1 MVFKESII
9 PMLMKI
15 IVFCQGCLIAESGA
29 NCGAGG
35 GGAMPQFRFLLGLNA
50 CWVPRNFARTSGHFA
65 HIRCQPFD
73 QLRSEQ
79 RKATPAYL
87 THLF

>member
-35 GGAMPQFRFLLGLNA
+35 GGGYAPVSLPPWLECLLGAEKLRA
-50 CWVPRNFARTSGHFA
+50 DQWTFRTYSLPTF
-65 HIRCQPFD
+65 
-73 QLRSEQ
+73 
-79 RKATPAYL
+79 
-87 THLF
+87 